1 MKMKAWELVEHRG
14 VLMNIKEVA
23 KKYELSEA
31 TIRYYE
37 KVGLIPPVHRNS
49 VGYRDFTQEDENW
62 INFSKCMR
70 NAGMSVESLSEYIS
84 LFGQGDSTVGRRKEI
99 LEEQQAAIKAKLDD
113 MQSTYDRLSMKINT
127 YDEHLAKFEKELE
140 NQKENV

>member
-1 MKMKAWELVEHRG
+1 
-14 VLMNIKEVA
+14 MNIKEVA

-70 NAGMSVESLSEYIS
+70 MSGMSVESLAEYIS
-84 LFGQGDSTVGRRKEI
+84 LFGKGDSTVARRKEI
-99 LEEQQAAIKAKLDD
+99 LEEQQALIKSKLDD
-113 MQSTYDRLSMKINT
+113 MQNTYDRISMKIDT

>member
-1 MKMKAWELVEHRG
+1 MKVWVLVELNQRG
-14 VLMNIKEVA
+14 VQMNIKEVA

-70 NAGMSVESLSEYIS
+70 MSGMSVDSLAEYIS
-84 LFGQGDSTVGRRKEI
+84 LFGQGDSTVARRKEI
-99 LEEQQAAIKAKLDD
+99 LEEQQALIKSKLDD
-113 MQSTYDRLSMKINT
+113 MQNTYDRISMKIDT